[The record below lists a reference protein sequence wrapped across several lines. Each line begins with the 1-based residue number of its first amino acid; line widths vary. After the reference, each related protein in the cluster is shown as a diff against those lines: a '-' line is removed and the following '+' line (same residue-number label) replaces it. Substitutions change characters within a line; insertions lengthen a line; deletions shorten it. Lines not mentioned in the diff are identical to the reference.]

1 MDKLDK
7 NLANFKDSNGVLIS
21 IKALTSEYFKDAKT
35 SDLAP
40 KMAHLLQKFQEYDLV
55 STKNLKSA
63 MEGINQCLVGEDE
76 RELYELIDKQ
86 DELTRKIKAK
96 QDKIRNT
103 LKISFETAENLVI
116 KSEISC
122 KDEVLNLLNNAIIK
136 ETRML
141 WILKESS
148 QNAFLTTIENGVNI
162 AETIRQIA
170 KNMTFSAISE
180 GEFYSKRAIE
190 ISKTI
195 ITSAAE
201 VTNEGHIY
209 AKELI
214 SAAIIGTK
222 DGLESATIKLKDE
235 AKFAPDELINKNLK
249 ELKNIEQEFVFMLKE
264 LENSLEAP
272 AKDEIKRLLET
283 SIDGTIARLKRIS
296 EQASAGLSERLDE
309 LRQNPNI
316 AELINGTNERIEK
329 LKSAFEVIKTDI
341 NVNEKLENIKKEL
354 NELEKKAEQ
363 KFSNLNLKDEAK
375 KMGDRAYKA
384 AKELL
389 NSLKKDNKSE

>member
-7 NLANFKDSNGVLIS
+7 NLANHKESNGVLIS
-21 IKALTSEYFKDAKT
+21 IKALTIEFFKDAKT

-63 MEGINQCLVGEDE
+63 MEGINQCLVGSAE

-96 QDKIRNT
+96 QDEIRGA

-116 KSEISC
+116 NSEISC
-122 KDEVLNLLNNAIIK
+122 KNEVLNLLNNAIIK

-162 AETIRQIA
+162 AETIAQIA
-170 KNMTFSAISE
+170 KNMTFSAINE
-180 GEFYSKRAIE
+180 GEFSSKRAVE

-201 VTNEGHIY
+201 VANEGHIY

-214 SAAIIGTK
+214 SAAVIGTK
-222 DGLESATIKLKDE
+222 DGLESATIRLKDE
-235 AKFAPDELINKNLK
+235 AKFAPDELVNKNLK
-249 ELKNIEQEFVFMLKE
+249 ELKNIEQEFIFMLKE
-264 LENSLEAP
+264 LENTLEAP

-283 SIDGTIARLKRIS
+283 SIDSTLARLKRIS
-296 EQASAGLSERLDE
+296 EQASAGLSERLEE

-316 AELINGTNERIEK
+316 AELINGTNERLEK

-354 NELEKKAEQ
+354 EELEKRAEQ
-363 KFSNLNLKDEAK
+363 KFGTLNLKDEAK

-389 NSLKKDNKSE
+389 NSLKKDSKSE